1 MFFGKYVLNNILK
14 MLYYIKIRNTII
26 FKLIFTLEEL
36 YSTKTQLTKSGVLIL
51 KNSNI
56 VLLKL
61 KHLRNVLAKMITI
74 CLQIVK

>member
-1 MFFGKYVLNNILK
+1 

-61 KHLRNVLAKMITI
+61 KHLRNILSKTTTI